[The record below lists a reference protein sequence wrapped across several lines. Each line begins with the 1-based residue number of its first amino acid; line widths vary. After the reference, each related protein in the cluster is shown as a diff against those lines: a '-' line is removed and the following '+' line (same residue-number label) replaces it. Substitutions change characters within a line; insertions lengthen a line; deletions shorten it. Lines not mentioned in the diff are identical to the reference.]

1 MTYLEQQVFTQVR
14 AIISNEEQV
23 IGRRGILVPLKKA
36 LINEADIRIIIDTV
50 STDPALAA
58 HLLWRS
64 NTAQGAGII
73 GSKNRSIKD
82 ALIRL
87 GQVNIYRYA
96 FSFYLK
102 ERLDEL
108 EEPYKKLVL
117 GYWRLTEAIAVDAI
131 EFLRE
136 ENENENEN
144 EKDTGLKIDADEVQT
159 LALFSVFGQIIT
171 LTAFAF
177 LNADS
182 EKEISLGVIKTI
194 MESQQQTLSIEAFEV
209 LGLDAEL
216 RDEFMIAHNLRQT
229 HNPDSPGLLLRRVLS
244 GRGLLINPVHV

>member
-14 AIISNEEQV
+14 AIIGNEEQV

-36 LINEADIRIIIDTV
+36 LINEADIRVVVDTI

-64 NTAQGAGII
+64 NTAQGAGAI

-108 EEPYKKLVL
+108 EEPYKKLVQ

-131 EFLRE
+131 EFFRE
-136 ENENENEN
+136 EN
-144 EKDTGLKIDADEVQT
+144 EKDTGLKVDADEVQT

-182 EKEISLGVIKTI
+182 AKEISLSVIKTI
-194 MESQQQTLSIEAFEV
+194 IESQQQTLSIEAFEA

-244 GRGLLINPVHV
+244 ARGLLINPVHV

>member
-1 MTYLEQQVFTQVR
+1 MTYLEQQVLTQVR
-14 AIISNEEQV
+14 EIISNEEQV

-64 NTAQGAGII
+64 NTAQGAGSI

-136 ENENENEN
+136 ENE
-144 EKDTGLKIDADEVQT
+144 KDTGLKIDADELQT

-182 EKEISLGVIKTI
+182 AKEISLSVIKTI
-194 MESQQQTLSIEAFEV
+194 IESQQQTLSIEAFEV

>member
-136 ENENENEN
+136 ENEKN
-144 EKDTGLKIDADEVQT
+144 TGLKIDADEVQT

-194 MESQQQTLSIEAFEV
+194 MENQQQTLSIEAFEV

>member
-1 MTYLEQQVFTQVR
+1 MTYLEQQVLTQVR
-14 AIISNEEQV
+14 EIISNEEQV

-64 NTAQGAGII
+64 NTAQGAGSI

-136 ENENENEN
+136 ENE
-144 EKDTGLKIDADEVQT
+144 KDTGLKIDADEVQT

-182 EKEISLGVIKTI
+182 AKEISLSVIKTI
-194 MESQQQTLSIEAFEV
+194 IESQQQTLSIEAFEV